1 MPTSAQGYN
10 MLITPYYAALLAL
23 IFVALSFRVIRIRQQ
38 LKVSLGDG
46 KDKQLKRAIR
56 VHGNFAEYVPLTLMM
71 IYFVEI
77 QSHNALLIHWLC
89 TVFILARLSHIY
101 GVSQLKENL
110 MFRVFGLFI
119 TGSVICTA
127 AIVILMT

>member
-1 MPTSAQGYN
+1 
-10 MLITPYYAALLAL
+10 MLLTPYYAAILAL
-23 IFVALSFRVIRIRQQ
+23 IYVALSFRVIRIRQQ

-77 QSHNALLIHWLC
+77 QSHNALLIHGLC
-89 TVFILARLSHIY
+89 TVLILARLSHIY

-119 TGSVICTA
+119 TGCVISIS
-127 AIVILMT
+127 AIAIIIA

>member
-1 MPTSAQGYN
+1 

-71 IYFVEI
+71 IYFVEM
-77 QSHNALLIHWLC
+77 QSHNALLIHGLC
-89 TVFILARLSHIY
+89 TAFILARLSHIY

-119 TGSVICTA
+119 TGCVISIS
-127 AIVILMT
+127 AIAIIIA

>member
-1 MPTSAQGYN
+1 
-10 MLITPYYAALLAL
+10 MLITPYYAAILAL

-56 VHGNFAEYVPLTLMM
+56 VHGNFAEYVPLTLIM

-77 QSHNALLIHWLC
+77 QSHNALLIHGLC

-101 GVSQLKENL
+101 GVSQVKENL
-110 MFRVFGLFI
+110 IFRVFGLFI
-119 TGSVICTA
+119 TGCVISIS
-127 AIVILMT
+127 AIAIIIA